1 MVYHGPRKKSARR
14 TNPFIIFHGCQ
25 KHTNPGMPRKPPP
38 RSSRRSMPINRRRTN
53 RRKTQSRVPRP
64 LGTPGVYRFKREI
77 DELVALVGTPDSWT
91 LETGGAGTA
100 LGKTFAFALNSLGD
114 YSDFQNLFKYYR
126 IKGARVRMYFSNNV
140 SRGDQGPSPGEASNK
155 QIMIMLDRNVD
166 GVGSPAET
174 TTYLTSQTKKRFIA
188 LQGTRKPSVDVYMPL
203 KQATDVFAT
212 AGAPTALVSPKW
224 LNTADTEAAQVPHY
238 GFNINMQRIDKAG
251 FSTGITNAQ
260 YVRVI
265 TTLYIEC
272 KKVQ

>member
-1 MVYHGPRKKSARR
+1 
-14 TNPFIIFHGCQ
+14 
-25 KHTNPGMPRKPPP
+25 MPRRFHTRRP
-38 RSSRRSMPINRRRTN
+38 RRRVPTHRRRSI

-64 LGTPGVYRFKREI
+64 LGTPGVYRFKREV
-77 DELVALVGTPDSWT
+77 DELVALAGTPDSWT
-91 LETGGAGTA
+91 AGTNNA

-126 IKGARVRMYFSNNV
+126 LKGARCRMYFSNNV
-140 SRGDQGPSPGEASNK
+140 SRAEMSSGESSNK

-174 TTYLTSQTKKRFIA
+174 TSYLTSQTKKRFVA

-203 KQATDVFAT
+203 KQSADIFST
-212 AGAPTALVSPKW
+212 AGAPTGLVSPKW
-224 LNTADTEAAQVPHY
+224 LNTADSEAAGVPHY
-238 GFNINMQRIDKAG
+238 GFNINMQRIDQSA
-251 FSTGITNAQ
+251 FSSGMTNNQ

>member
-1 MVYHGPRKKSARR
+1 MFVRVPRKKITHRAKPFFSGTLIKPPRR
-14 TNPFIIFHGCQ
+14 Q
-25 KHTNPGMPRKPPP
+25 PGMPRKFPP
-38 RSSRRSMPINRRRTN
+38 RRPRRNMPTNRRRPI

-64 LGTPGVYRFKREI
+64 LGTAGVYRFKREI

-91 LETGGAGTA
+91 LESGGAGTA

-140 SRGDQGPSPGEASNK
+140 SRAEQSQNEASNK

-174 TTYLTSQTKKRFIA
+174 STYLTSQTKKRFIA

-203 KQATDVFAT
+203 KQSADMFGT

-224 LNTADTEAAQVPHY
+224 LNTSDTEAAGVPHY
-238 GFNINMQRIDKAG
+238 GFNINMQRIDKGG
-251 FSTGITNAQ
+251 FTTGISNSQ